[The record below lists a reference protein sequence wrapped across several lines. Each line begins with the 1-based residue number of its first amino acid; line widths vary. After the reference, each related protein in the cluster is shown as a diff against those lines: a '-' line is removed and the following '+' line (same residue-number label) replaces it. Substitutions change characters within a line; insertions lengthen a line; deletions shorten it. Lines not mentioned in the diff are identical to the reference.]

1 MRLLVA
7 AAALSLV
14 GCAEYQAVVSERGAQ
29 AADNAL
35 NAASWA
41 HCKSVTAAAVERKY
55 QVYTNPNGPQ
65 AKAWRELC
73 YGADD
78 VVDGRAVKGTPPR

>member
-1 MRLLVA
+1 MKMLLIL
-7 AAALSLV
+7 ALVLLT
-14 GCAEYQAVVSERGAQ
+14 GCAEYQSIVSTRGAQ

-35 NAASWA
+35 TAASWA
-41 HCKSVTAAAVERKY
+41 HCKSATAAAVERRY

-73 YGADD
+73 YGADEE
-78 VVDGRAVKGTPPR
+78 VSEP